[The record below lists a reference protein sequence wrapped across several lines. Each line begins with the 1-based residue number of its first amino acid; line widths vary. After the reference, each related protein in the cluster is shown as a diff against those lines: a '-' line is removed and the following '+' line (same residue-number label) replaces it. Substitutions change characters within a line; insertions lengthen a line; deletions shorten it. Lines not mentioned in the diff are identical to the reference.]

1 MPLLSKCE
9 TVKLFIVTVLLST
22 VAHSQSRP
30 PTARLVKPDALRS
43 VTVLITE
50 GKKNSSITIQCLASS
65 PGKAS
70 RAKKGMMR
78 FVSFANLSKSTT
90 NKKLKNRYKL
100 LAKQGRAACATPG
113 NGSPDPSNPGSPPGS
128 APPNSPPSSPPASPS
143 DPSQPLP
150 DHLSMER
157 YTGPFGPTEARI
169 LFERFAF
176 GASPE
181 QISEAVALGLE
192 GTVNKLLTVSAEPE
206 LDALASDI
214 ECDSWIT
221 GDPAA
226 GNQNRI
232 CDANDINDFSRSGQ
246 RTAWLYR
253 MIHSKN
259 AFQERLRLFAHD
271 ERLSVSHTAARDCE
285 RHAIR
290 TYMNDLWNLATTGD
304 YKAYMRAMNNSHLV
318 HLRWLDGAAN
328 QGGVVK
334 NRPNENYAREFWE
347 LGTVGPTDL
356 NGQPVYTDFDVAQAS
371 LALTGWT
378 INSVTIEDKQVCLA
392 ARSPLLHTPGMKTIF
407 AGTPYEAAIDDDE
420 DLLEAT
426 FAHPRTAEHLAED
439 IFKQFINYAATPDS
453 IRALAAIL
461 RANNHNLLPTF
472 KQVMMSKAVYAPQ
485 SRGALVKHS
494 LERVVSFLKTSRF
507 PVSYRRLD
515 SIVSQLEQQPLN
527 PPSVFGWDE
536 RKNASDSMLLAWRNT
551 VINEFINI
559 DVKQVKERT
568 GYSYYDRFV
577 ADLNRQGLTSSND
590 VITRLAQD
598 LGIQLTDKQRATID
612 QFLNFSATSS
622 GCPAQCSGG
631 SYRLERDKY
640 DTDPGSKESGM
651 DWGGQEKIRG
661 AVTLMLTTRDALL
674 K

>member
-1 MPLLSKCE
+1 MAVPIKLTLVALAILSF
-9 TVKLFIVTVLLST
+9 TNVLIPSSS
-22 VAHSQSRP
+22 AQKRP
-30 PTARLVKPDALRS
+30 PKSTLVKPDS
-43 VTVLITE
+43 VRTISVSVTE
-50 GKKNSSITIQCLASS
+50 GKKTSSVQIQCLAAS
-65 PGKAS
+65 PGKTS
-70 RAKKGMMR
+70 RAKKGMLR
-78 FVSFANLSKSTT
+78 FTSFANLSKNTQS
-90 NKKLKNRYKL
+90 KKLKKRYSL
-100 LAKQGRAACATPG
+100 LAKVGRAACASPNNRPG
-113 NGSPDPSNPGSPPGS
+113 NGNPSDPNTPPS
-128 APPNSPPSSPPASPS
+128 SPPNSPPPSPPSP
-143 DPSQPLP
+143 PNLQ

-169 LFERFAF
+169 LYERFAF

-192 GTVNKLLTVSAEPE
+192 GTVNKLLTVTAEPE

-214 ECDSWIT
+214 ECDGWIT

-226 GNQNRI
+226 GNQNRT
-232 CDANDINDFSRSGQ
+232 CNPNDINDFSRFGL

-253 MIHSKN
+253 MINSKN
-259 AFQERLRLFAHD
+259 GFQERLRMFAHD

-290 TYMNDLWNLATTGD
+290 SYMNDLWNLATSGD
-304 YKAYMRAMNNSHLV
+304 YKIYMRAMNNSHLV

-328 QGGVVK
+328 QGGVVR

-378 INSVTIEDKQVCLA
+378 INSVTIDDRQVCLA

-407 AGTPYEAAIDDDE
+407 AGTPWEASIDDDE

-439 IFKQFINYAATPDS
+439 IWKQFVNYAATPDS
-453 IRALAAIL
+453 IRALASII
-461 RANNHNLLPTF
+461 RANNYNLLSSF
-472 KQVMMSKAVYAPQ
+472 RQVMLSKAVFAPS

-494 LERVVSFLKTSRF
+494 LERVISFLKISRF
-507 PVSYRRLD
+507 PISYRRLD
-515 SIVSQLEQQPLN
+515 NLVSQLEQQPLN

-536 RKNASDSMLLAWRNT
+536 QKNASDSLLLAWRNT

-559 DVKQVKERT
+559 DVKQTKERS

-577 ADLNRQGLTSSND
+577 ADLNQRGLTTAGD
-590 VITRLAQD
+590 VINRLAQD
-598 LGIQLTDKQRATID
+598 FGLQLTDKQRTTLD

-622 GCPAQCSGG
+622 GCPSQCGG
-631 SYRLERDKY
+631 GAYRLEREKY
-640 DTDPGSKESGM
+640 DTDPGSRESGM
-651 DWGGQEKIRG
+651 DWGGQEKLRG
-661 AVTLMLTTRDALL
+661 AITLMLTTRDALL